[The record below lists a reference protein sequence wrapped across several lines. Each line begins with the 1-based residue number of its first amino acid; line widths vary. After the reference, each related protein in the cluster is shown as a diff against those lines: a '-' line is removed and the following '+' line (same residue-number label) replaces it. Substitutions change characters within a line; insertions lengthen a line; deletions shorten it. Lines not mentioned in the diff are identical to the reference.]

1 MKGYRILSNA
11 ASDADIEA
19 AFEWYESEQPGL
31 GLEFLNEIRATHL
44 RILDEPLNTQ
54 YFGRES
60 DEPSQ
65 EDFRTAYTSQSR
77 MTSFS
82 LSRSSTLLAIP
93 QNGSSASNQIMQT
106 ANPVALTS
114 V

>member
-1 MKGYRILSNA
+1 VKGYRILSNA

-44 RILDEPLNTQ
+44 RILDEPLKYAVLRSGIRRAITRRFP
-54 YFGRES
+54 YGI
-60 DEPSQ
+60 
-65 EDFRTAYTSQSR
+65 TSQSR